1 MEKNHEDV
9 VKYHQAKRKR
19 HKIKLATITVVLF
32 VISIILIGTYY
43 YFDKEDVVTYKE
55 NSNVEYEV
63 NIKENEFYDD
73 SSIKDGMNTISILI
87 KDIDAEFKYNL
98 DLSEELKYKY
108 DYKIVAEVEV
118 KEKSKSNSIYEKQ
131 YEIIKKDIQETQNNK
146 LEILEKINIDYNR
159 YNDEIKRLIEVYS
172 LKDTISEIRLVLYVN
187 VVNQNTG
194 KSINATNKVAQ
205 MTIPLTTN
213 TVEITMNENVKGNQ
227 GETLKFGISKEN
239 LNYIFLF
246 GFLMFVSSLL
256 TLLNLVRYISDTRSA
271 EKMYDNEMK
280 KILFDYKSY
289 IQKIT
294 DLLDYNDYK
303 VINVETFKE
312 LMGMREEL
320 QSPILMYQE
329 KNIRRTIFLMVNQN
343 LLFQFILDSNLIR
356 EKLIEISKEKKEKK
370 NEKNK

>member
-1 MEKNHEDV
+1 MQK
-9 VKYHQAKRKR
+9 
-19 HKIKLATITVVLF
+19 VL
-32 VISIILIGTYY
+32 
-43 YFDKEDVVTYKE
+43 
-55 NSNVEYEV
+55 
-63 NIKENEFYDD
+63 
-73 SSIKDGMNTISILI
+73 
-87 KDIDAEFKYNL
+87 
-98 DLSEELKYKY
+98 
-108 DYKIVAEVEV
+108 
-118 KEKSKSNSIYEKQ
+118 
-131 YEIIKKDIQETQNNK
+131 ETQNNK

-239 LNYIFLF
+239 LNYIFVF

-271 EKMYDNEMK
+271 EKMYDDEMK

>member
-131 YEIIKKDIQETQNNK
+131 YEIIKKYIQETQNNK

-239 LNYIFLF
+239 LNYIFVF

-271 EKMYDNEMK
+271 EKMYDDEMK

>member
-239 LNYIFLF
+239 LNYIFVF

-271 EKMYDNEMK
+271 EKMYDDEMK